1 MDTKKGLRYN
11 NNKTRWSL
19 VNFNSFEPML
29 RVLMYGAHKYSLFK
43 NKKGKVIRGIDVSIE
58 DSKQL
63 TLIESGADNWKKG
76 LDKKEIL
83 ESMMRHLSALMDGEE
98 LDPESGLPH
107 MGHIQCNSMFYNYF
121 DNKEVKPIKK

>member
-43 NKKGKVIRGIDVSIE
+43 NKKGKLIRGVDISVE

-83 ESMMRHLSALMDGEE
+83 ESMMRHLSALIDGEE
-98 LDPESGLPH
+98 LDPESGLSH

-121 DNKEVKPIKK
+121 NQREIKSKK